1 MKRQQ
6 GFTLIELL
14 VVIAIIAVL
23 MGILMP
29 ALNKVREQARTTS
42 CLANVRQWALF
53 FNTYVSDNEGKFLS
67 GTEQDGW
74 WWPWQLP
81 DSQKDWK
88 KNKTWFCPTAPGTK
102 PIYEA
107 DGTTAQSWNIYN
119 SWGIY
124 SDDQGGFSAGK
135 NGLNGS
141 YGLNSYLLSTPNRP
155 NNWGNFFDVK
165 NASKVPMFM
174 DALRFDLWPQ
184 PDNAPK
190 ATPFEAW
197 NGNSDMARA
206 CIDRHKG
213 YVSSAFADGSTRKVG
228 LKELYVLKWGPNF
241 NTSGPYTLAGGV
253 GSRADAWPEWIRRYP
268 DH

>member
-1 MKRQQ
+1 MKEQK

-29 ALNKVREQARTTS
+29 ALSKVREQARMTS
-42 CLANVRQWALF
+42 CMANVRQWTLY

-67 GTEQDGW
+67 GTNANGH

-81 DSQKDWK
+81 DAQKDWK
-88 KNKTWFCPTAPGTK
+88 KNKTWFCPTAKK
-102 PIYEA
+102 PIRDQYGN
-107 DGTTAQSWNIYN
+107 DAQTFNIYN

-124 SDDQGGFSAGK
+124 SEDHDGYSGGE
-135 NGLNGS
+135 NGLSGS
-141 YGLNSYLLSTPNRP
+141 YGINSYLLSTRNRP

-184 PDNAPK
+184 ATNEPK
-190 ATPFEAW
+190 ATPYDAW

-206 CIDRHKG
+206 CIDRHQG
-213 YVSSAFADGSTRKVG
+213 YVSGAFADGSTRKVG
-228 LKELYVLKWGPNF
+228 LKELWVLKWGPNYD
-241 NTSGPYTLAGGV
+241 TRGPWTLAGGV
-253 GSRADAWPEWIRRYP
+253 GSRAESWPAWIRKYP